1 MAAIRQDIRLKPKK
15 VDKKSKL
22 ANFGSKS
29 HTLTEEDRVKGRAKA
44 ATNKAIQAEERR
56 NFIIL
61 AKSYN
66 VPAEIFDAIDHKQW
80 KKAELLLKVAEKV
93 GFDNDSSENAANR
106 KQKVELS
113 GKVESKLEIEIT
125 GVEVG

>member
-1 MAAIRQDIRLKPKK
+1 MASSRLDTRQKCEKK
-15 VDKKSKL
+15 AKKSKL

-93 GFDNDSSENAANR
+93 GFDNDSSEDAANR

-113 GKVESKLEIEIT
+113 GKVDSKLEIEIT

>member
-1 MAAIRQDIRLKPKK
+1 MASSRLDSRLKCEKK
-15 VDKKSKL
+15 AKKSKL
-22 ANFGSKS
+22 DNFGSKS

-93 GFDNDSSENAANR
+93 GFDNDSSEDAANR

-113 GKVESKLEIEIT
+113 GKVDSKLEIEIT